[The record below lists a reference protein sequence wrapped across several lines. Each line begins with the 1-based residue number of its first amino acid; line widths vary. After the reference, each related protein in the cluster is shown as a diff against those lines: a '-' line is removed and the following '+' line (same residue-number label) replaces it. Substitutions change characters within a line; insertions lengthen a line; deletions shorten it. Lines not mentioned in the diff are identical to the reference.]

1 MPRVDWE
8 HGAAGASRGFAGRR
22 AECALFDRWQDAV
35 KAGRGG
41 ALVVVGEPGI
51 GKSALLDHMA
61 WTAVG
66 FHVVRAAGVEAE
78 AELPFG
84 GLHQVCAPFL
94 ATLEHMPGPQQD
106 ALAAAFGLR
115 TGTAPDRLMLSLA
128 VLGLLSEAAARQ
140 PLICVIDDAQW
151 LDPGSAQALTF
162 VAHRVGA
169 EPLGLVFAT
178 RRAGGGLRGLQEV
191 VLTGLGPG
199 DARALLHSALHVPLD
214 EVVVERIAAEARGS
228 PLALLELPRTMTA
241 AGFAGGFGPTD
252 TAAVPGRIEESF
264 RSRVLRLPAATRML
278 LLVAAAE
285 PTGDAALLWRAAARL
300 GIGGSAAAAAEADGL
315 LSIGTRVVFRHP
327 LVRSAVYHAVPPS
340 QRRAAHR
347 ALADVTGPS
356 EPDRRAWHRAQAAVG
371 FDEEAAAELEGRRT
385 GPWHVVVSL
394 PPGHSWSGRSRSPP
408 TPPPGRNGRC
418 VRHAPSSRPART
430 TALSASSRW
439 PTGGPRTSCGPPTAS
454 CCEDR
459 SPSPAVSAVEPP
471 PCCCARPADSSP
483 STPPVRGMSICKPW
497 PLRCS
502 RAAR

>member
-1 MPRVDWE
+1 MVLPGRPAV
-8 HGAAGASRGFAGRR
+8 FLGRR

-41 ALVVVGEPGI
+41 ALVVLGEPGI

-61 WTAVG
+61 STAVG
-66 FHVVRAAGVEAE
+66 FRVVRAAGVEAE

-84 GLHQVCAPFL
+84 VLHQVCAPFL
-94 ATLEHMPGPQQD
+94 ATLEHLPGPQQD

-115 TGTAPDRLMLSLA
+115 SGAAPDRFMLGLA

-151 LDPGSAQALTF
+151 LDLGSAQALTF

-178 RRAGGGLRGLQEV
+178 AGGGLGGLQEV

-214 EVVVERIAAEARGS
+214 EEVVDRIAAEARGN

-241 AGFAGGFGPTD
+241 AGVACGFGPTD

-264 RSRVLRLPAATRML
+264 RSRVLRLPPATRML

-300 GIGGSAAAAAEADGL
+300 GIGVGGPTRGPHPREMG
-315 LSIGTRVVFRHP
+315 IGTRG
-327 LVRSAVYHAVPPS
+327 L
-340 QRRAAHR
+340 
-347 ALADVTGPS
+347 
-356 EPDRRAWHRAQAAVG
+356 
-371 FDEEAAAELEGRRT
+371 
-385 GPWHVVVSL
+385 
-394 PPGHSWSGRSRSPP
+394 
-408 TPPPGRNGRC
+408 
-418 VRHAPSSRPART
+418 
-430 TALSASSRW
+430 
-439 PTGGPRTSCGPPTAS
+439 
-454 CCEDR
+454 
-459 SPSPAVSAVEPP
+459 
-471 PCCCARPADSSP
+471 
-483 STPPVRGMSICKPW
+483 
-497 PLRCS
+497 
-502 RAAR
+502 